1 VLQTAFEAKAVERAV
16 GFTRSS
22 SGERRSVTG
31 DNIMMIM
38 IMMI

>member
-1 VLQTAFEAKAVERAV
+1 VLQTAFGGKAVDRAV
-16 GFTRSS
+16 GITRRN